1 MTKLKR
7 ELSYTNN
14 FPVEFETVN
23 SELGMEGPS
32 DDSAPVEV
40 ILLQISISS
49 IDRWTFKTEMS
60 KVRIYD
66 ENFDENCFYSSH
78 NIPLA
83 FRIIFIPR
91 TEYIF
96 SLLRIKHWKDLQ

>member
-49 IDRWTFKTEMS
+49 IDR
-60 KVRIYD
+60 
-66 ENFDENCFYSSH
+66 
-78 NIPLA
+78 
-83 FRIIFIPR
+83 
-91 TEYIF
+91 
-96 SLLRIKHWKDLQ
+96 